1 MLFTKEKIFGMLD
14 GDFDEEDITEEL
26 MAKAQQKTITVEDLV
41 KCMVYTVQ
49 MIEITNGMSVD
60 DAVAWIKET
69 YDDNVEM
76 IDILASVGVGMYA
89 NHDLLAIICQL
100 TTQGHI
106 GDSGEGEDEIKEKEK
121 TVVDE

>member
-1 MLFTKEKIFGMLD
+1 MLFTKEEIFGMLE
-14 GDFDEEDITEEL
+14 GNFDEEDITEEL

-49 MIEITNGMSVD
+49 MMEITQQMSVD

-76 IDILASVGVGMYA
+76 IDILASIGTGIYA
-89 NHDLLAIICQL
+89 NRDLFAAICQL
-100 TTQGHI
+100 TTKGRI
-106 GDSGEGEDEIKEKEK
+106 GDSEEDDDEIRPKEK
-121 TVVDE
+121 TEHDD

>member
-1 MLFTKEKIFGMLD
+1 MLFTKEEIFGMLE

-41 KCMVYTVQ
+41 KCMAYTVQ
-49 MIEITNGMSVD
+49 MMEITREMSVD
-60 DAVAWIKET
+60 DAISWIKET
-69 YDDNVEM
+69 YDDNCEM
-76 IDILASVGVGMYA
+76 IDILASIGTGIYA
-89 NHDLLAIICQL
+89 NRDLFAAICQL